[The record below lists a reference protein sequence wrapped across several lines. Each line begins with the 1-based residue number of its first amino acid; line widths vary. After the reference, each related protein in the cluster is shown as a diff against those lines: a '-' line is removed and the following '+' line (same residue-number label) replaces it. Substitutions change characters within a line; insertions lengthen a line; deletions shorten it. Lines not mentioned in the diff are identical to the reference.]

1 MKKAAS
7 ELPQGLFETAWWF
20 EKLKERNNEAFIPL
34 FFDRH
39 RYLVMCGGGGSGK
52 SICAGDIILNRVTTE
67 EGHNWLVC
75 RKVAKTI
82 RWSCFNQLVGQAYE
96 HYADCVERVYA
107 GDLRITFKN
116 GSQIIFAGLDDVE
129 KLKSIYNITGVW
141 IEEASEVTEQD
152 FNQLDIRL
160 RGKTKYRK
168 QIIVTFN
175 PVSILHWLKRR
186 FFDMRGTNGRALP
199 EKDRK
204 KIRTHHST
212 YKDNRFLPQDDIDV
226 LEAFKNTDPYYYQV
240 YALGQWGVLGKSVF
254 DAEAVSGRLL
264 TIPDEQ
270 ERGHFEY
277 ADYGTGIK
285 GMRWIAEK
293 NGWIR
298 IYKKPQERRH
308 YVIGGDTAG
317 TGSDSFVGQVLDNFT
332 GEQVATLRHSFGE
345 DEYAKQMYCLGAY
358 YNDALIGIETNYSTY
373 PVMEL
378 ERLRYRSTLEINLYP
393 NQFRAGDAVKIR
405 GCTGEAEANN
415 KTVIIREVRGNTLK
429 FYDDTFTLP
438 DGKTEWEAF
447 NIGIKRDI
455 PDVDIVFSHKNRLW
469 AAKGRSIYCTNQGDP
484 LVWADYDSLA
494 GGSWWADTG
503 NSEVYG
509 ITGGI
514 SYGGYPRFFSEEHIY
529 TVYGDTP
536 ADFSIYDLRAK
547 GTPWGESESFA
558 VVDGMLIYL
567 SDAGFMAYTGGY
579 PQKIDTALKKSRYE
593 EALAVSDGRKYYV
606 QCHEYEKNDL
616 EYISR
621 HLFVYDDAQTG
632 LWHEETTDGTI
643 EGLCYVDS
651 NLYLF
656 SAGEKW
662 TLGTAYRK
670 PTDGDGQWHPESD
683 LIGRVEFNDY
693 TLDSVSKKQVKEIII
708 RHEVEG
714 CLTAKVLID
723 GVPDPSFTKTIPA
736 GNKGVTRITGIPK
749 RCDRWR
755 LRLEGKAPWR
765 VFSIAYEYYEG
776 STK

>member
-1 MKKAAS
+1 MTKGQPHTGLPTGGIRMFVNNAPYSHNYGRTTQNGFGGISASPSAGNGEVLSLLDMTSDEYPLLATRPKRWRAGTYTGNVIAAAEVNGRMAYIKAN
-7 ELPQGLFETAWWF
+7 PT
-20 EKLKERNNEAFIPL
+20 
-34 FFDRH
+34 
-39 RYLVMCGGGGSGK
+39 GSGSRLSFVYGSREIGFDSNYDPTRGK
-52 SICAGDIILNRVTTE
+52 IVACGDYVLRFPFKMYFDTRAQSATQMTAAEYTAAQKEDGGFAQTVTIGGVPHTFK
-67 EGHNWLVC
+67 EGELFYV
-75 RKVAKTI
+75 TG
-82 RWSCFNQLVGQAYE
+82 QLDGSLGHVEGLYKYSYG
-96 HYADCVERVYA
+96 YADFIGYE
-107 GDLRITFKN
+107 F
-116 GSQIIFAGLDDVE
+116 
-129 KLKSIYNITGVW
+129 
-141 IEEASEVTEQD
+141 EEMDKE
-152 FNQLDIRL
+152 LI
-160 RGKTKYRK
+160 
-168 QIIVTFN
+168 
-175 PVSILHWLKRR
+175 
-186 FFDMRGTNGRALP
+186 
-199 EKDRK
+199 
-204 KIRTHHST
+204 
-212 YKDNRFLPQDDIDV
+212 
-226 LEAFKNTDPYYYQV
+226 
-240 YALGQWGVLGKSVF
+240 
-254 DAEAVSGRLL
+254 
-264 TIPDEQ
+264 
-270 ERGHFEY
+270 
-277 ADYGTGIK
+277 
-285 GMRWIAEK
+285 
-293 NGWIR
+293 
-298 IYKKPQERRH
+298 
-308 YVIGGDTAG
+308 
-317 TGSDSFVGQVLDNFT
+317 
-332 GEQVATLRHSFGE
+332 
-345 DEYAKQMYCLGAY
+345 LGAKFTQ
-358 YNDALIGIETNYSTY
+358 NSIELTY
-373 PVMEL
+373 
-378 ERLRYRSTLEINLYP
+378 RTTLEINLYP

-438 DGKTEWEAF
+438 DGETEWEAF

-621 HLFVYDDAQTG
+621 HLFVYDAQTG

-736 GNKGVTRITGIPK
+736 GNKGITRITGIPK